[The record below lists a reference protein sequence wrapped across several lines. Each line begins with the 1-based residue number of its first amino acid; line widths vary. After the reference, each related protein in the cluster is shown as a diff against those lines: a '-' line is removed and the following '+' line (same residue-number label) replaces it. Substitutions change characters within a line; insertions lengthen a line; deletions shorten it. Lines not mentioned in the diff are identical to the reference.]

1 MNIRDGDLGLLFIRP
16 FLVLCWPNSVED
28 AKPHS
33 LRGAQTK
40 KKDRNVQLGGNRELL
55 LLAAPLG
62 RTGWMEQGRATG
74 PGVATTAGKRGGH
87 MHCVSS

>member
-1 MNIRDGDLGLLFIRP
+1 MNIRDGDAGLLFIRP
-16 FLVLCWPNSVED
+16 FLVLCWAGSVED

-40 KKDRNVQLGGNRELL
+40 KREMCSSRGNRELL

-62 RTGWMEQGRATG
+62 RTGWMEQGGATG

-87 MHCVSS
+87 MHRVSS